1 MSQIDLEDQEKIV
14 KKWTDIYTSEVLQ
27 YAPTQMQETSEEEI
41 FADIYHSLA
50 HSPLAA
56 TMIQLEHTHASAV
69 NRYSRMINNFSSLI
83 LFSCF
88 FKIANSVKKK
98 SKLHLVKM
106 IGRR

>member
-14 KKWTDIYTSEVLQ
+14 KKWADMYSSEVLQ
-27 YAPTQMQETSEEEI
+27 YAPSQMQETSEEEI

-69 NRYSRMINNFSSLI
+69 NRYQ
-83 LFSCF
+83 
-88 FKIANSVKKK
+88 
-98 SKLHLVKM
+98 
-106 IGRR
+106 

>member
-14 KKWTDIYTSEVLQ
+14 KKWTDMYTSEVLQ

-69 NRYSRMINNFSSLI
+69 NRYSRMINNFFSLI
-83 LFSCF
+83 LYYFLVF
-88 FKIANSVKKK
+88 L
-98 SKLHLVKM
+98 KLQ
-106 IGRR
+106 IQ